1 MPRNTPD
8 HDRPWN
14 SGDPTRK
21 VSLNVPFPE
30 PLILQ
35 LGYLVENNAIRS
47 KSSFIRDA
55 VAKAAEED
63 VQRLWHVREAVRQ
76 MEQKKRPT
84 KG

>member
-1 MPRNTPD
+1 MPRKKTAANPA
-8 HDRPWN
+8 
-14 SGDPTRK
+14 RK
-21 VSLNVPFPE
+21 ISLNVPFPE

-55 VAKAAEED
+55 VAKAAEEE

-76 MEQKKRPT
+76 MEQKKRPA